1 MSKPNTAGGVEDPRR
16 RDIEVLSALVR
27 LRNTMEDQRGP
38 QRRAVRALIARAQNA
53 VKRFVKSPEEVAR
66 YKTTNSRV
74 QYYQRL
80 TTLN

>member
-38 QRRAVRALIARAQNA
+38 QRRAVRALIARAH
-53 VKRFVKSPEEVAR
+53 
-66 YKTTNSRV
+66 
-74 QYYQRL
+74 QRCAEGTRADRRKGL
-80 TTLN
+80 VR

>member
-38 QRRAVRALIARAQNA
+38 QRCAEGTRADRRKGLVR
-53 VKRFVKSPEEVAR
+53 
-66 YKTTNSRV
+66 
-74 QYYQRL
+74 
-80 TTLN
+80 